1 VRENTSMDESTGGG
15 GGGSGATG
23 RPTIVDSWLEPL
35 PGTPCGEDLEYDDEF
50 REMEKA
56 AAGRPPSQFE
66 VNGVPPDWR
75 TVLNQAEALFE
86 RTRDLRVAI
95 YWSRARLRTEGAATL
110 VDGLRLVQG
119 LLDRYWDD
127 LHPRPDDGDAYARI
141 NALIDMNSP
150 GGLLGDLREALVI
163 NDRSIGELR
172 GRDVEVALGSLDP
185 RIGESPQGRA
195 QIEEMLRA
203 AIKAHPEL
211 REFPAAAV
219 ERLEQ
224 LQQLM
229 RDRVGY
235 AAAPEFKTLLAA
247 LSGLRDLLPNE
258 SGPSQASD
266 DAAGREDAS
275 ASPGSSQGARGGLAG
290 GIGSRADA
298 LRAIDMVCE
307 YLERTEPTNPAQL
320 LLRRARKLVNKN
332 FVELVRELAPESLGE
347 VARVMGIS
355 ADELSAFQP
364 QE

>member
-1 VRENTSMDESTGGG
+1 M
-15 GGGSGATG
+15 G
-23 RPTIVDSWLEPL
+23 RPTIVDTWLEPL
-35 PGTPCGEDLEYDDEF
+35 AGSSCGEDLEYDDEF

-75 TVLNQAEALFE
+75 AVLNHAQALFE

-95 YWSRARLRTEGAATL
+95 YWSRAKLRTEGAATL
-110 VDGLRLVQG
+110 EDGLRLVRG

-127 LHPRPDDGDAYARI
+127 LHPRLDDGDAYARI
-141 NALIDMNSP
+141 NALIDMSSP
-150 GGLLGDLREALVI
+150 GGLLGDLRESLVI
-163 NDRSIGELR
+163 NDRAIGELR
-172 GRDVEVALGSLDP
+172 GRDVEVTLGLLEP
-185 RIGESPQGRA
+185 RSGESPPGRG
-195 QIEEMLRA
+195 QVEEMLRA
-203 AIKAHPEL
+203 ATLAHPEL
-211 REFPAAAV
+211 RDFPAAALS
-219 ERLEQ
+219 RLEQ

-235 AAAPEFKTLLAA
+235 AAAPEFKSLLAA
-247 LSGLRDLLPNE
+247 LSGLRDLIPAAE
-258 SGPSQASD
+258 GQARAVDST
-266 DAAGREDAS
+266 AAGGETFAPS
-275 ASPGSSQGARGGLAG
+275 GSPRSSRSGLTGA
-290 GIGSRADA
+290 IDSRADA
-298 LRAIDMVCE
+298 MRAIDMVCE

-355 ADELSAFQP
+355 ADELSAFQT